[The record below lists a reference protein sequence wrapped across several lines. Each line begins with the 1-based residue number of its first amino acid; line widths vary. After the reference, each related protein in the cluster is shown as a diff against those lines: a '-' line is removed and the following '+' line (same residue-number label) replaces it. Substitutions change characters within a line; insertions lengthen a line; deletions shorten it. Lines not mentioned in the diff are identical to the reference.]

1 MREISQKDLNLAF
14 GAGETD
20 PNTQLLNDRGNN
32 MAWGAALGAPGGL
45 GSAALGAAGGALQT
59 VGQGLIDHGPVN
71 VPIPVLIGPSW
82 NGSGSGYNSAT
93 SSSGSGS

>member
-20 PNTQLLNDRGNN
+20 PNTQLLNDLGNN

-45 GSAALGAAGGALQT
+45 GISSFGGRGRCITNCRAR
-59 VGQGLIDHGPVN
+59 IN
-71 VPIPVLIGPSW
+71 
-82 NGSGSGYNSAT
+82 
-93 SSSGSGS
+93 